1 MLADSSVTVPL
12 PDSAPV
18 SADAL
23 RPWLASVICIDA
35 RPAGIARS
43 R

>member
-1 MLADSSVTVPL
+1 MRADSSVTVPL
-12 PDSAPV
+12 PDNAPV
-18 SADAL
+18 SAEAL
-23 RPWLASVICIDA
+23 RPWLVSVICIEA